1 MVENTEPIQKP
12 AISSGSGLMSV
23 KKMGSQLGLKKTESY
38 RLIHM
43 GFFETIELFGKTWID
58 RDSFEAW
65 YANQVHYVKTEGEAP
80 GKRLTEK
87 SYSVKEISGL
97 LGISEGSVY
106 DLIKKNCFETIQTNG
121 QRRIDKDDFDRWYA
135 NQTRYQAVTD
145 KEKYTQ
151 AAPRQEALDKE
162 GAGTDGGCCDTT
174 CMVDKT
180 TFNVPSGSEE
190 IPEYYTVLQASKIA
204 GVSKITISV
213 WISGEKFPS
222 VRIGKS
228 VYIQSKGFHEFILT
242 RG

>member
-65 YANQVHYVKTEGEAP
+65 YANHVHYVKTEGEAP

-180 TFNVPSGSEE
+180 TFNVPSGSVMS
-190 IPEYYTVLQASKIA
+190 TGFCGAVLTRLSNGSSLKRTPR
-204 GVSKITISV
+204 SMPLSRNMRR
-213 WISGEKFPS
+213 SP
-222 VRIGKS
+222 GKS
-228 VYIQSKGFHEFILT
+228 GIQMLLWKH
-242 RG
+242 